1 MPILGVIGNTR
12 LTSFWPAT
20 SAFPDLPGAVAG
32 AMVDD
37 ESGWVGNE
45 GVGAR
50 DIAFLPVGENPL

>member
-1 MPILGVIGNTR
+1 
-12 LTSFWPAT
+12 
-20 SAFPDLPGAVAG
+20 
-32 AMVDD
+32 MVDD